1 MPPPKRHPPCILGT
15 CCIPWTADFEFDA
28 PTFRRSVQHQINSGI
43 PDVYIFGT
51 AGEGYAVTDSQFD
64 EITRTFLDITPTGM
78 VGLISLSLPT
88 VIARIERAHSM
99 GARRFQLSLPSWGA
113 LNDTEMQTFFQE
125 TCGRFPD
132 CDFLHYNLMRTGRII
147 TGTEYGALADLH
159 PNLVASKNSTA
170 DEARLRSLMTDAPQL
185 QHFITEGGFPTAAM
199 MGECGFLISFT
210 STNFTRAAEFFQAG
224 RRQDAAAMAAIAQD
238 FPGLINAFKEAV
250 AGSAHMDGAY
260 DKLFCRVHDAYFP
273 LRLLPPYASVSDS
286 SFTHYLDLLRT
297 NHPHWL
303 P

>member
-1 MPPPKRHPPCILGT
+1 MVTQKRHHSCILGT
-15 CCIPWTADFEFDA
+15 CCVPWTPDYDFDEA
-28 PTFRRSVQHQINSGI
+28 TFRRSVRHQIESGI
-43 PDVYIFGT
+43 RDVYIFGT
-51 AGEGYAVTDSQFD
+51 AGEGYAVTEGQFD
-64 EITRTFLDITPTGM
+64 EITRVFLDVTKDGM

-88 VIARIERAHSM
+88 VIGRIERAREM

-113 LNDTEMQTFFQE
+113 LNDAEMAVFFQE

-132 CDFLHYNLMRTGRII
+132 CEFLHYNLMRTGRII
-147 TGTEYGALADLH
+147 TGTEYGVLAARH
-159 PNLVASKNSTA
+159 PNLVATKNSTA
-170 DEARLRSLMTDAPQL
+170 DEARLRSLMKDAPQL

-210 STNFTRAAEFFQAG
+210 STNFARAAEFYRAG
-224 RRQDAAAMAAIAQD
+224 RRQDAAAMADITKD

-260 DKLFCRVHDAYFP
+260 DKLFCRVHDDAFP
-273 LRLLPPYASVSDS
+273 LRLLPPYASVSDAA
-286 SFTHYLDLLRT
+286 FARYLELLRT
-297 NHPHWL
+297 HHPDWL